1 MLTWL
6 DGRNGSSFEDL
17 AWNGTELT
25 FSIAAAPG
33 ANGLQALLPTAGPE
47 GTLESLTLGGNP
59 VAYQTQTIKGIE
71 YAAFTAGAG
80 TYSATYDVDVAA
92 PAITDVQAVPG
103 APDEATVTWTTDE
116 PATSRVDFGTSA
128 GALSSSEEDLSLTTA
143 HELHLTGLDADT
155 TYFFRVSS
163 TDGFGNTAVEPVPP
177 ATGNFTTSN
186 GVATDTTVA
195 DFGAGV
201 TGGSTYV
208 SDTDGGEVILAPAV
222 GTEFDGPGIPAGWTT
237 GSWTGGATT
246 VDGEA
251 TVDGSWIRANGLVG
265 AGRAVEFIGHLQRRR
280 VPERRVRRDPGQRE
294 RTVGDVRHQRDPDV
308 LQARVNS
315 GGGSWTCRSARS
327 TSTSEHTYRIE
338 WDTTEVRFYIDG
350 DPIPSTRPRPPS
362 AAPCGP
368 SPATTTPAAAPSRS
382 TGCA

>member
-1 MLTWL
+1 M
-6 DGRNGSSFEDL
+6 F
-17 AWNGTELT
+17 
-25 FSIAAAPG
+25 
-33 ANGLQALLPTAGPE
+33 
-47 GTLESLTLGGNP
+47 
-59 VAYQTQTIKGIE
+59 QTQTIKGIE

-80 TYSATYDVDVAA
+80 NYSATYDVDVAA

-208 SDTDGGEVILAPAV
+208 SNTDGGEVILAPTV

-265 AGRAVEFIGHLQRRR
+265 AGRAVEFSA
-280 VPERRVRRDPGQRE
+280 
-294 RTVGDVRHQRDPDV
+294 TFSGDAFQNAGFGVTLDSGSESWAMFGTNATADV

-315 GGGSWTCRSARS
+315 GGAVRGRAARRAVPRRRAHATGSSGTPPRSGS
-327 TSTSEHTYRIE
+327 TSTARS
-338 WDTTEVRFYIDG
+338 
-350 DPIPSTRPRPPS
+350 STPPPLS

-368 SPATTTPAAAPSRS
+368 SPATTTPAAAPSSS
-382 TGCA
+382 TGCG